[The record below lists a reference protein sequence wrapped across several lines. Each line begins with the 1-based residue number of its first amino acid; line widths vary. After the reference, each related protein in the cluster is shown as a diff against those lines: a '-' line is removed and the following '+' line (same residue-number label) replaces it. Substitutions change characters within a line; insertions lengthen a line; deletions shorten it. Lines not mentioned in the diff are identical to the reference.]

1 MCKNDIAPLRA
12 ICYSYEKSNRLRIYI
27 IYEEGYYMQ
36 AMEEKNLTI
45 NDIAEELGVSK
56 TTVSRA
62 ISGKGRIGAE
72 TRKKV
77 LAYIEEHN
85 YRPNVIAKG
94 LAQNKTFNL
103 GLVLPGDYNI
113 VELPFF
119 QNCMIG
125 ICKMA
130 SDADYDVLISMVTA
144 QDISQLERAVIN
156 HKIDGVILTRTLT
169 EDAPMKYLKENGV
182 PFVAI
187 GSTNDDTVIQIDNDH
202 RSACRE
208 LTGRLLEQ
216 GVKKIALIGGDE
228 SYIVTGTR
236 LQGFEDAFSEVEVK
250 WEGTKEV
257 FLNVGDNRQVE
268 QIVEKLLAENIE
280 CIVTMD
286 DFLCSCVLNC
296 LQQKG
301 VSVPEQVQ
309 VVSFYDSTLLANNMP
324 SITSIRFDVEE
335 LGQKACETFL
345 KVLEGEYVEQR
356 TLLGY
361 DIRMRK
367 STQRVNE

>member
-12 ICYSYEKSNRLRIYI
+12 ICYSYGECNRLRIYI

-77 LAYIEEHN
+77 LAYIEKHN

-236 LQGFEDAFSEVEVK
+236 LQGFEDAFSDVEVK

-345 KVLEGEYVEQR
+345 KVLEGEDVEQR